1 MKKRYLAV
9 LLALV
14 LPLAIVAAGCGGE
27 DEEGAGTTEAA
38 TEPGEATSCSGQIAI
53 MAPITGDAASIGAE
67 QVNFMKFALQKFNE
81 ENGTDYQLQ
90 EFDTQ
95 LDPAQAS
102 TAAQRIVSNDEF
114 LGVVGPAGS
123 QEIEA
128 VGPIFGRAGI
138 AYISGS
144 ATRTDLTEGDK
155 FPGFFRTVPHDDVQ
169 GPTDGNYIADQLNA
183 EDVWVID
190 DQSSY
195 STGLADAAEQTLKD
209 AGVKVQRESIN
220 QDQADFSALVS
231 RVKDAD
237 VVFIPFQLAN
247 QGQVF
252 GQQLAEQGSDAVLFG
267 ADGLLTEEFSIEGA
281 YVSSF
286 APDIKALDESQDLV
300 QEYEADFGEF
310 TSPFGPPS
318 FLATQVLLSGIQQAC
333 EAAGG
338 TPSREDVVAA
348 VQGVTIDDSILG
360 GSFSFDENGDPE
372 GATFYIFKVIGKGE
386 YELQES

>member
-1 MKKRYLAV
+1 V
-9 LLALV
+9 E
-14 LPLAIVAAGCGGE
+14 GGH
-27 DEEGAGTTEAA
+27 
-38 TEPGEATSCSGQIAI
+38 
-53 MAPITGDAASIGAE
+53 
-67 QVNFMKFALQKFNE
+67 
-81 ENGTDYQLQ
+81 
-90 EFDTQ
+90 
-95 LDPAQAS
+95 
-102 TAAQRIVSNDEF
+102 
-114 LGVVGPAGS
+114 
-123 QEIEA
+123 
-128 VGPIFGRAGI
+128 
-138 AYISGS
+138 
-144 ATRTDLTEGDK
+144 
-155 FPGFFRTVPHDDVQ
+155 PGFFRTVPNDDVQ
-169 GPTDGNYIADQLNA
+169 GPTDGEYIANTLNA

-209 AGVKVQRESIN
+209 EGVNVKRESIN

-318 FLATQVLLSGIQQAC
+318 YLATQVLLSGIQQAC
-333 EAAGG
+333 EDSGG
-338 TPSREDVVAA
+338 TPSREDVLAA
-348 VQGVTIDDSILG
+348 VQDVSIDDSILG

-372 GATFYIFKVIGKGE
+372 GAKFYIFKVTGKGQ

>member
-9 LLALV
+9 LLALI
-14 LPLAIVAAGCGGE
+14 LPLAVVAAGCGGDDDGE
-27 DEEGAGTTEAA
+27 ATDAA
-38 TEPGEATSCSGQIAI
+38 TEPGEVTSCTGSIAV

-67 QVNFMKFALQKFNE
+67 QVNFMRFALQRFNDQ
-81 ENGTDYQLQ
+81 NGTDYQLE

-123 QEIEA
+123 QEVEA
-128 VGPIFGRAGI
+128 VGPIFERAGI

-144 ATRTDLTEGDK
+144 ATRTDLTESGN
-155 FPGFFRTVPHDDVQ
+155 FPHFSRTVPFDDVQ
-169 GPTDGNYIADQLNA
+169 GPTDAEFIADQLNA
-183 EDVWVID
+183 ENVWVID

-195 STGLADAAEQTLKD
+195 STGLADAAQQTLED
-209 AGVKVQRESIN
+209 AGVNVQRESITQQQN
-220 QDQADFSALVS
+220 DFSALVS
-231 RVKDAD
+231 RVADAD
-237 VVFIPFQLAN
+237 VVFIPWQLAN

-252 GQQLAEQGSDAVLFG
+252 GQQLQEQGSDAVLFG

-286 APDIKALDESQDLV
+286 APDIKSIESSAELV
-300 QEYEADFGEF
+300 EAYEADFGEF

-318 FLATQVLLSGIQQAC
+318 YLATEALLTAMKQAC
-333 EAAGG
+333 DDAGG
-338 TPSREDVVAA
+338 QPSREQVFEALRN
-348 VQGVTIDDSILG
+348 VTIEESILG
-360 GSFSFDENGDPE
+360 GSFSLDDKGDPE
-372 GATFYIFKVIGKGE
+372 GAQFYIFEVTGPGQ
-386 YELQES
+386 YELQEN